1 MKDELGFQIM
11 KKFVGLRPKTYIY
24 LKDKNDEGEKAEG
37 TKECVVK
44 KTLKFEDHKKY
55 LKTSQNINIVN
66 YLEKKGKNVD
76 SLK

>member
-1 MKDELGFQIM
+1 M
-11 KKFVGLRPKTYIY
+11 
-24 LKDKNDEGEKAEG
+24 NDEGEKAKG

-55 LKTSQNINIVN
+55 LETSQNINIVN